1 MSGEELTYI
10 PERLN
15 EQPVVVLGL
24 TDGELRYVV
33 LGALAGCVPLG
44 ALVGLAAGQLA
55 LGAGA
60 GTVLAIGC
68 VYVVG
73 RILRRVK
80 RGKPTGYHADA
91 IRAWL
96 EDRGIGGD
104 SMMRRPAV
112 WEAVRMR
119 PRIRPAAPASAAE
132 DDDD

>member
-1 MSGEELTYI
+1 MSDEQLSYI

-24 TDGELRYVV
+24 TDGELRYVA
-33 LGALAGCVPLG
+33 LGALGAWVPLG
-44 ALVGLAAGQLA
+44 FLAGLLAGQA
-55 LGAGA
+55 AVGAGA
-60 GTVLAIGC
+60 GAVLAIGC
-68 VYVVG
+68 VYAVG
-73 RILRRVK
+73 KVLRRMK
-80 RGKPTGYHADA
+80 RGKPVGYHADL

-119 PRIRPAAPASAAE
+119 PRIRQAVPALAAE
-132 DDDD
+132 DEDD